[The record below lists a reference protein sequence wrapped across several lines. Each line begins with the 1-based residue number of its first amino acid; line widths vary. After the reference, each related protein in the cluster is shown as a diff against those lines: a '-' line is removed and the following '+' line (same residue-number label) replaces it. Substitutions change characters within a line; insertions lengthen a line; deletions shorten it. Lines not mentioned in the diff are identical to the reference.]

1 MLLESWGKENS
12 YSLLL
17 FFGFWNKVVLSL
29 ILKPWKCCFNFWKWK
44 IPPKILSNNVGWE
57 ITRVQYHIVLITTK
71 VAIHA
76 TRYTKLNCDEVTTMD
91 IQSWLTSMFTLWKTS
106 STFEFCWI
114 FERLVGDGTTLVANS
129 PKWS

>member
-17 FFGFWNKVVLSL
+17 FFGFWNKFVLSL

-57 ITRVQYHIVLITTK
+57 IAQVQYHIVLITTK

-76 TRYTKLNCDEVTTMD
+76 SRYTKLNCDEVVTMD
-91 IQSWLTSMFTLWKTS
+91 IQSWVSIHVYLMKDFKRI
-106 STFEFCWI
+106 WI
-114 FERLVGDGTTLVANS
+114 LLNFKRLVSDGTTLVASS
-129 PKWS
+129 PM